1 MQLPGPRGRIRST
14 LCIVRNPNL
23 WYHRWFEKYG
33 DPFLVKALN
42 GDVIVTASEANIKTI
57 FSARP
62 HTFGAFASATTR
74 SLLGEGVILAMSG
87 SAHLRERKLQLP
99 PFHGS
104 RMRAYGEQMIDVAE
118 RLSASMMGSERF
130 LALDVGREISRE
142 VILRAVFG
150 VEDVHEVHETA
161 TALHEFVDALHPLLF
176 FTQRMHRSFLGRGPW
191 ARLQRVASVVD
202 HLLYAQIRRRRA
214 LAAEGLEVGDDIMS
228 MLLQARYEDG
238 EQMHDRHLRD
248 TLLTLLFA
256 GHETTSVAIA
266 WGLYH
271 LYTHPNV
278 LARLREELA
287 GLDDPGPDAIAELP
301 YLKAVCQE
309 TLRMHPVV
317 PDVVRMLRED
327 LELEGC
333 TVPAGVGVAIP
344 TCVVHS
350 DPKIYPEP
358 DTFRPERFLETK
370 PGLWT
375 WLPFG
380 GGHRRCI
387 GAAFAMYELALV
399 LATIVRRYDFEVCE
413 RRPVVP
419 KRRSVT
425 MGPSTGVRMRRL
437 RTIA

>member
-1 MQLPGPRGRIRST
+1 MQLPGPRGRTRPT
-14 LCIVRNPNL
+14 LRIVRNPSL
-23 WYHRWFEKYG
+23 WYHRWLETYG
-33 DPFLVKALN
+33 DPFLVRALN
-42 GDVIVTASEANIKTI
+42 GDVVVTASETNIKTI
-57 FSARP
+57 FTARP
-62 HTFGAFASATTR
+62 HVFGAFASETMR

-87 SAHLRERKLQLP
+87 SAHLRERKLLLP
-99 PFHGS
+99 PFHGA
-104 RMRAYGEQMIDVAE
+104 RMRAYGEQIIGVAE

-130 LALDVGREISRE
+130 LALEVGREISRE

-150 VEDVHEVHETA
+150 VDDVHEVEETA
-161 TALHEFVDALHPLLF
+161 VALSEYVDALHPLLF
-176 FTQRMHRSFLGRGPW
+176 FSQRTHRSFLGRGPW
-191 ARLQRVASVVD
+191 ARLQRRSTVVD
-202 HLLYAQIRRRRA
+202 HLLYAQIHRRRA
-214 LAAEGLEVGDDIMS
+214 LAAKGLKVGDDIMS

-238 EQMHDRHLRD
+238 EQMRDRHLRD

-278 LARLREELA
+278 LTRLREELA
-287 GLDDPGPDAIAELP
+287 GLGDPSPDEIAELP

-317 PDVVRMLRED
+317 PDVVRMVREE
-327 LELEGC
+327 LELDGC
-333 TVPAGVGVAIP
+333 TVPAGIGISIP

-358 DTFRPERFLETK
+358 DRFRPERFLEAK
-370 PGLWT
+370 PGMWS

-399 LATIVRRYDFEVCE
+399 LATIVRRYDVEVCE
-413 RRPVVP
+413 SRPVVP
-419 KRRSVT
+419 KRRSLT
-425 MGPSTGVRMRRL
+425 MGPSTGVRMRRVC
-437 RTIA
+437 TIT

>member
-1 MQLPGPRGRIRST
+1 MLLPGPRGRIRST
-14 LCIVRNPNL
+14 LRIVRNPNL

-33 DPFLVKALN
+33 DPFLVHALN
-42 GDVIVTASEANIKTI
+42 GDVVVTACEANIKTI
-57 FSARP
+57 FTARP
-62 HTFGAFASATTR
+62 HKYGAFAADALR
-74 SLLGEGVILAMSG
+74 SLLGEGVLLAMSG
-87 SAHLRERKLQLP
+87 SAHLRERKLQMP
-99 PFHGS
+99 PFHGA
-104 RMRAYGEQMIDVAE
+104 RMRAYGEEMLGVAE
-118 RLSASMMGSERF
+118 RTAESMMGTERF
-130 LALDVGREISRE
+130 VALDVGREISRE

-150 VEDVHEVHETA
+150 VDDVHEVQEMA
-161 TALHEFVDALHPLLF
+161 AALYEFVDALHPLLF
-176 FTQRMHRSFLGRGPW
+176 FSRRMHRSFLGLGPW
-191 ARLQRVASVVD
+191 TRLQRVVAVVD
-202 HLLYAQIRRRRA
+202 RLLYAQIRRRRG
-214 LAAEGLEVGDDIMS
+214 LAAQGVEVGQDIMS

-238 EQMHDRHLRD
+238 EQMHDSHLRD

-287 GLDDPGPDAIAELP
+287 GLSDPGPDEIAGLP
-301 YLKAVCQE
+301 YLKAICQE
-309 TLRMHPVV
+309 TLRMHPIV
-317 PDVVRMLRED
+317 PDVVRTLHEE
-327 LELEGC
+327 LEIEGC
-333 TVPAGVGVAIP
+333 TVPPGVGIAVA

-358 DTFRPERFLETK
+358 EKFRPERFIETK
-370 PGLWT
+370 PGLWQ

-413 RRPVVP
+413 PGPVLQ

-425 MGPSTGVRMRRL
+425 MGPSTGVRMRRV
-437 RTIA
+437 RTIT